1 MPAELRFDRNLD
13 FEYGV
18 LQTVAPYVRRVVAR
32 NPSPF
37 TFHGTGTY
45 VVGHGRVAV
54 IDPGPALV
62 EHIEALVEALRGE
75 TVTHVLVT
83 HTHLDH
89 SPGCALL
96 RRFSS
101 APTYG
106 YGPHGSGW
114 PAAGDR
120 TATVEEG
127 ADFEFAPDVE
137 VRDGDV
143 IECDGFSFECVH
155 TPGHTSNHV
164 CYRLRE
170 ERALFCGDHVM
181 GWSTTIVSPPDG
193 HMGTYIASLER
204 LLDGDDRTCWPT
216 HGAPI
221 RDPKPHVESLIAHR
235 RRRVREVEVVPARR
249 DRHHPGDGCTALP
262 RPAGEDASGRGAFGA
277 LHDDPADRAG
287 GRGTRRRGIRG
298 RSAGRALHP
307 CPATVRTG
315 ITDSRRSGRPAAPS
329 SLHSKARTALC
340 AIAGDVKARGFLG
353 PRAGRPLENRWACG
367 PLAGGTPAVP
377 GNEPPSRSCLA
388 GTGYSLSTG
397 SATPGAGPGRRTP
410 AVSRE
415 AQGRDPGRRR
425 RTGP

>member
-1 MPAELRFDRNLD
+1 MPPDIPFNRNLD

-18 LQTVAPYVRRVVAR
+18 LETVAPSVRRVIAR

-54 IDPGPALV
+54 IDPGPALE
-62 EHIEALVEALRGE
+62 EHIEALARGLRGE

-96 RRFSS
+96 RRFTP

-106 YGPHGSGW
+106 FGPHGSGR
-114 PAAGDR
+114 PKAGEK
-120 TATVEEG
+120 AVVVEEG

-137 VRDGDV
+137 VRDGDA
-143 IECDGFSFECVH
+143 IEGDGFSFECVH
-155 TPGHTSNHV
+155 TPGHTSNHM

-204 LLDGDDRTCWPT
+204 LLEDDDLTYWPT

-221 RDPKPHVESLIAHR
+221 RGPKPYVESLIRHR
-235 RRRVREVEVVPARR
+235 RERARQVETCLRDGVDTIPEMVKRLYHDLPVAMHPAAARSVLSTIIHLVEQGTVACGNAASEVPSIDARY
-249 DRHHPGDGCTALP
+249 AL
-262 RPAGEDASGRGAFGA
+262 AA
-277 LHDDPADRAG
+277 
-287 GRGTRRRGIRG
+287 RG
-298 RSAGRALHP
+298 R
-307 CPATVRTG
+307 
-315 ITDSRRSGRPAAPS
+315 
-329 SLHSKARTALC
+329 
-340 AIAGDVKARGFLG
+340 
-353 PRAGRPLENRWACG
+353 
-367 PLAGGTPAVP
+367 
-377 GNEPPSRSCLA
+377 
-388 GTGYSLSTG
+388 
-397 SATPGAGPGRRTP
+397 
-410 AVSRE
+410 
-415 AQGRDPGRRR
+415 AQR
-425 RTGP
+425 

>member
-62 EHIEALVEALRGE
+62 EHIKALVEALGGE

-96 RRFSS
+96 RRFSP

-120 TATVEEG
+120 TVTVEEG
-127 ADFEFAPDVE
+127 ADLEFAPDVE

-235 RRRVREVEVVPARR
+235 RRRVREVESCLRDGIDTIPEMVARLYRDLPGRMHPAAARSVLSTMTLLIEQ
-249 DRHHPGDGCTALP
+249 GDAV
-262 RPAGEDASGRGAFGA
+262 
-277 LHDDPADRAG
+277 RAG
-287 GRGTRRRGIRG
+287 
-298 RSAGRALHP
+298 
-307 CPATVRTG
+307 
-315 ITDSRRSGRPAAPS
+315 AAS
-329 SLHSKARTALC
+329 
-340 AIAGDVKARGFLG
+340 
-353 PRAGRPLENRWACG
+353 
-367 PLAGGTPAVP
+367 
-377 GNEPPSRSCLA
+377 
-388 GTGYSLSTG
+388 
-397 SATPGAGPGRRTP
+397 GAGPLDARYALAERRC
-410 AVSRE
+410 
-415 AQGRDPGRRR
+415 G
-425 RTGP
+425 TG